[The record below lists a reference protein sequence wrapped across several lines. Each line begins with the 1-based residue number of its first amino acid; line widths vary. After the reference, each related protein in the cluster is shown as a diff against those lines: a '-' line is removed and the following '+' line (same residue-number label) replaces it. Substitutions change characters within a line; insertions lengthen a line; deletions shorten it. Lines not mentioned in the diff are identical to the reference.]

1 MGIVVHPELYRPL
14 SVKDKPLWKRLWK
27 DDNPTELV
35 DEARQALRDG
45 FPGTALKLG
54 KELWAVG
61 GEKKTE
67 YAFELLDA
75 AYTALG
81 RDVLREVLRAHRAGR
96 DRPWLD
102 VLQEGEPA

>member
-14 SVKDKPLWKRLWK
+14 SLKDKALWRRLWK
-27 DDNPTELV
+27 EADPLELV
-35 DEARQALRDG
+35 EEARQALRDG
-45 FPGTALKLG
+45 YPGTALKLG

-61 GEKKTE
+61 GNRNSD

-75 AYTALG
+75 AYPALG
-81 RDVLREVLRAHRAGR
+81 RDVLRAVLRAHRAGR

-102 VLQEGEPA
+102 VLQEGV

>member
-14 SVKDKPLWKRLWK
+14 SMKDRLLWRRLWK
-27 DDNPTELV
+27 EDDPVELV
-35 DEARQALRDG
+35 DEARRALADG

-61 GEKKTE
+61 GERKGA
-67 YAFELLDA
+67 YAFELLDG
-75 AYTALG
+75 AYAALG
-81 RDVLREVLRAHRAGR
+81 REVLRDVLRADTSGR

-102 VLQEGEPA
+102 VLQDES